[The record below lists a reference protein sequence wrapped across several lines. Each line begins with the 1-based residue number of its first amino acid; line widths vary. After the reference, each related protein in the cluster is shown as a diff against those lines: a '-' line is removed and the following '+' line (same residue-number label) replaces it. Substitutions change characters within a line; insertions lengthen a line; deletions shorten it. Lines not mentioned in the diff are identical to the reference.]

1 MNVFQFERAT
11 KTELCT
17 VLVLLALSLAIY
29 TFYAHLQTYLRS
41 VLLSL
46 RLTGPPSVPLLGN
59 CLLVTE
65 KDRK

>member
-1 MNVFQFERAT
+1 M
-11 KTELCT
+11 
-17 VLVLLALSLAIY
+17 LVLLALSLAIY
-29 TFYAHLQTYLRS
+29 TFYGNLQTYLRS